1 MQASATKLRE
11 EMEQFGCPPDFS
23 QATEEVS
30 AGAQKVSEENAIVYC
45 RQRC

>member
-23 QATEEVS
+23 QATEE
-30 AGAQKVSEENAIVYC
+30 
-45 RQRC
+45 